1 MVPIKL
7 GLVAIALVVGGL
19 PALADGPPAA
29 GSPAGEPYPPECCV
43 YREFS
48 WTGIFVGGQVGGG
61 FINTDWTV
69 SSVGGF
75 SNSQTSLAG
84 GIQTAVQY
92 QWGKTVAGVEV
103 AYTWIDFSN
112 TSSGL
117 VTPGLS
123 FSGSLRDLLIVAA
136 KLGYAQD
143 RSLFFM
149 KAGYASAD
157 ITVSATA
164 GGVTNTS
171 SARKDGWMW
180 GIGLDYAVTNRI
192 VLGVEYNWSF
202 FNPEPRTLGALAVD
216 ASGADPQTLMAR
228 LMFKFGRD

>member
-29 GSPAGEPYPPECCV
+29 GSPAREPYPQECCV

-84 GIQTAVQY
+84 GAI
-92 QWGKTVAGVEV
+92 
-103 AYTWIDFSN
+103 
-112 TSSGL
+112 
-117 VTPGLS
+117 
-123 FSGSLRDLLIVAA
+123 
-136 KLGYAQD
+136 
-143 RSLFFM
+143 
-149 KAGYASAD
+149 AD
-157 ITVSATA
+157 S
-164 GGVTNTS
+164 
-171 SARKDGWMW
+171 W
-180 GIGLDYAVTNRI
+180 
-192 VLGVEYNWSF
+192 
-202 FNPEPRTLGALAVD
+202 
-216 ASGADPQTLMAR
+216 
-228 LMFKFGRD
+228 